1 MAAVGT
7 GTAAVAVAGR
17 AAPGHSPRTV
27 NPAAAASASP
37 ATTITGARPCL
48 PRPDPSRPD
57 PSRPDPFR
65 PDPSLDGADTVSRGG
80 VDIEAS
86 AGHVP
91 LACLGRPRPGVGLL
105 LQRRRQPERAVRVR
119 VGPVGHAV

>member
-57 PSRPDPFR
+57 PSRADPSRPDPSR
-65 PDPSLDGADTVSRGG
+65 ADPSLDGADTVSRGG

-91 LACLGRPRPGVGLL
+91 LACL
-105 LQRRRQPERAVRVR
+105 
-119 VGPVGHAV
+119 

>member
-57 PSRPDPFR
+57 PSR